1 MSKEQTYYMLN
12 DHWDLQRGDVIVKMK
27 ISQKTTTLTPV
38 GERPRNSFGW
48 QTLKPL
54 PGVVERL
61 WASGKIVLRFTP
73 VSYKHGQTGLIDLE
87 DGSYVLYASGEPFDL
102 VPVEVSDGD

>member
-1 MSKEQTYYMLN
+1 MSKEQNYYILN

-27 ISQKTTTLTPV
+27 INQKTTTFTPV
-38 GERPRNSFGW
+38 GERPRNNFGW

-54 PGVVERL
+54 PGFVERL

-73 VSYKHGQTGLIDLE
+73 VSYKHGQTGFIDLE

-102 VPVEVSDGD
+102 VPVEVSDDD